1 MSRTTFTRRSFVAL
15 AAASPLLAAKKV
27 NLGLELFSVRNE
39 LQKDLAATVTAVA
52 KIGYPGVEF
61 FGPYFS
67 WTPERAKEI
76 RGLLNDLGIK
86 CFSTHNGGDAFKP
99 ENFQKAIDLNSILGS
114 THIVAASAPIRA
126 QKLDDWKKVAE
137 ILTAASAAFKKAKI
151 RAGYHN
157 HQAEFRE
164 LEGTR
169 PIELIAKNTPKDVT
183 LQLDVGTC
191 VEVGQDPVAWINANP
206 GRIRSIHLKEYS
218 KAKAQANPREGYR
231 VLFGEGDAPWK
242 DIFKAAEKKGGVETY
257 LIEQEGAEQP
267 PLEAVKLCLDAYKK
281 IHG

>member
-1 MSRTTFTRRSFVAL
+1 MPRTTLTRRSFVAL
-15 AAASPLLAAKKV
+15 AAAAPLAAAKKV
-27 NLGLELFSVRNE
+27 NVGLELFSVRNE

-52 KIGYPGVEF
+52 KMGYPGVEF
-61 FGPYFS
+61 FSPYFS
-67 WTPERAKEI
+67 WTPERAKEV
-76 RGLLNDLGIK
+76 RALLNDLGIK
-86 CFSTHNGGDAFKP
+86 CFSTHNGGNAFQP
-99 ENFQKAIDLNSILGS
+99 ENYQKAIDLNSILGS

-126 QKLDDWKKVAE
+126 QKLDDWKKVAD

-157 HQAEFRE
+157 HQTEFKAI
-164 LEGTR
+164 EGTR

-206 GRIRSIHLKEYS
+206 GRLRSIHLKEWS
-218 KAKAQANPREGYR
+218 KTKGYK

-267 PLEAVKLCLDAYKK
+267 PFEAVKLCLDAFKK